1 MAKTLEQL
9 VNGSSSPVFVDF
21 YADWCAPCRSIAPA
35 VKQLAEEF
43 SGRLTVV
50 KINVDKQ
57 PAAASRYQVQEGIP
71 ALLLFD
77 KGSLLWRGSGAMSY
91 DALRAEVARSLGW

>member
-9 VNGSSSPVFVDF
+9 VNGSSGPVFVDF
-21 YADWCAPCRSIAPA
+21 YADWCAPCRAIAPA
-35 VKQLAEEF
+35 VKDLAQEF

-57 PAAASRYQVQEGIP
+57 PAAAARYQVQGIP

-77 KGSLLWRGSGAMSY
+77 KGAVRWRGSGAMPY
-91 DALRAEVARSLGW
+91 DALRAEVVRALGW